1 MPKITHLIY
10 DLDGLLLD
18 TEPLHAKVNQ
28 MIANRY
34 GKIIYPDLQF
44 KLCGRKSNDSAKLI
58 VETLKLP
65 LTVEAYLQE
74 KDAIIYQYYP
84 NVPPLAGAVR
94 LTQHFAAHHIPQA
107 IATSSSRRPFN
118 AKTQSH
124 QEWFSIFQCII
135 RGDNPEI
142 KQGKPAPDIF
152 LITAEKLGVKPEQ
165 CLVFE
170 DSLAGVAAA
179 RAAQMSVVAVPA
191 PDMDQQLYLEAD
203 QVLNSLAE
211 FQPQNWGLPPFIS
224 LRERQQGTGN
234 GQQ

>member
-1 MPKITHLIY
+1 MKKITHLIY

-18 TEPLHAKVNQ
+18 TEPLHTKVNQ
-28 MIANRY
+28 MVANRY
-34 GKIIYPDLQF
+34 GKSIDADLQF
-44 KLCGRKSNDSAKLI
+44 KLCGRKSKDSAKLI
-58 VETLKLP
+58 VETLELP
-65 LTVEAYLQE
+65 ITVEAYLQE

-94 LTQHFAAHHIPQA
+94 LTQHFAAHQIPQA
-107 IATSSSRRPFN
+107 IATSSSSRPYA

-124 QEWFSIFQCII
+124 QDWFSIFKYVIQ
-135 RGDNPEI
+135 GDNPEI

-152 LITAEKLGVKPEQ
+152 LITTKKLGVKPEH

-191 PDMDQQLYLEAD
+191 PEMDHQLYLKAD
-203 QVLNSLAE
+203 QVLNSLTE
-211 FQPQNWGLPPFIS
+211 FQPTDWNLPPFS
-224 LRERQQGTGN
+224 NE
-234 GQQ
+234 

>member
-18 TEPLHAKVNQ
+18 TETLHTKVNQ

-34 GKIIYPDLQF
+34 GQTIDPELQF
-44 KLCGRKSNDSAKLI
+44 KLCGRKSKDSAKLI

-65 LTVEAYLQE
+65 VTVETFIQE
-74 KDAIIYQYYP
+74 KDAIIYQYYV

-94 LTQHFAAHHIPQA
+94 LTKHFAAHQIPQA
-107 IATSSSRRPFN
+107 IATSSSSRPFS

-124 QEWFSIFQCII
+124 QAWFSIFQYII
-135 RGDNPEI
+135 NGDNPSI

-152 LITAEKLGVKPEQ
+152 LITAEELGTKPEQ

-191 PDMDQQLYLEAD
+191 PDMDKSLYKQAD

-211 FQPQNWGLPPFIS
+211 FQPQDWGLPAFK
-224 LRERQQGTGN
+224 Q
-234 GQQ
+234 

>member
-18 TEPLHAKVNQ
+18 TETLHTKVNQ

-34 GKIIYPDLQF
+34 GQTIDPALQF
-44 KLCGRKSNDSAKLI
+44 KLCGRKSKDSAKLI

-65 LTVEAYLQE
+65 VTVETYIQE

-94 LTQHFAAHHIPQA
+94 LTQHFAAHQIPQA
-107 IATSSSRRPFN
+107 IATSSSSRPFA

-124 QEWFSIFQCII
+124 QAWFSIFKYII
-135 RGDNPEI
+135 KGDNPSI

-152 LITAEKLGVKPEQ
+152 LIAAEELGAKPEQ

-191 PDMDQQLYLEAD
+191 PDMDKSLYTEAD

-211 FQPQNWGLPPFIS
+211 FQPQDWELPAFK
-224 LRERQQGTGN
+224 E
-234 GQQ
+234 

>member
-18 TEPLHAKVNQ
+18 TERLHAKVNQ
-28 MIANRY
+28 MVANRY
-34 GKIIYPDLQF
+34 GKTIDRDLKF
-44 KLCGRKSNDSAKLI
+44 KLCGRKSKDSAKLI
-58 VETLKLP
+58 VDSLKLP
-65 LTVEAYLQE
+65 LTVDTYLQE
-74 KDAIIYQYYP
+74 KDAIIYQYYV

-94 LTQHFAAHHIPQA
+94 LTQHFAAHQIPQA
-107 IATSSSRRPFN
+107 IATSSSSRPYA

-124 QEWFSIFQCII
+124 QAWFSIFQCIV

-152 LITAEKLGVKPEQ
+152 LITADKLGAKPEH

-179 RAAQMSVVAVPA
+179 RAAMMSVVAVPA
-191 PDMDQQLYLEAD
+191 PDMDQQLYSEAD
-203 QVLNSLAE
+203 IVLNSLTE
-211 FQPQNWGLPPFIS
+211 FQPQAWELPPF
-224 LRERQQGTGN
+224 N
-234 GQQ
+234 D

>member
-1 MPKITHLIY
+1 MPQITHIIY

-18 TEPLHAKVNQ
+18 TEPLHTKVNQ

-34 GKIIYPDLQF
+34 GKTISSDLKF
-44 KLCGRKSNDSAKLI
+44 KLCGRKSLDSAKLI
-58 VETLKLP
+58 VETLELP
-65 LTVEAYLQE
+65 LTVDTYIQE

-84 NVPPLAGAVR
+84 NVPPLEGAVR
-94 LTQHFAAHHIPQA
+94 LTQHFAAHQVPQA
-107 IATSSSRRPFN
+107 IATSSSSRPFA

-124 QEWFSIFQCII
+124 QDWFSIFKCIV

-152 LITAEKLGVKPEQ
+152 LITADKLGAKPEQ

-203 QVLNSLAE
+203 QVLNSLIE
-211 FQPQNWGLPPFIS
+211 FQPQDWQLPPFDASVI
-224 LRERQQGTGN
+224 
-234 GQQ
+234 

>member
-34 GKIIYPDLQF
+34 GQTIDPELKF
-44 KLCGRKSNDSAKLI
+44 KLCGRKSKDSAKLI

-65 LTVEAYLQE
+65 LTVETYLQE
-74 KDAIIYQYYP
+74 KDAIIYQYYK
-84 NVPPLAGAVR
+84 NVPPLEGAIR
-94 LTQHFAAHHIPQA
+94 LTKHFAAHNIPQA
-107 IATSSSRRPFN
+107 IATSSSSRPFA

-124 QEWFSIFQCII
+124 QDWFSIFQYII
-135 RGDNPEI
+135 QGDNPSI

-152 LITAEKLGVKPEQ
+152 LITAEKLGAKPEE

-179 RAAQMSVVAVPA
+179 KAAQMSVVAVPA
-191 PDMDQQLYLEAD
+191 PDMDKSLYQEAN

-211 FQPQNWGLPPFIS
+211 FQPKDWELPPFKA
-224 LRERQQGTGN
+224 
-234 GQQ
+234 

>member
-18 TEPLHAKVNQ
+18 TEPLHTKVNQ

-34 GKIIYPDLQF
+34 GKSINPELQF
-44 KLCGRKSNDSAKLI
+44 KLCGRKSKDSAKLI
-58 VETLKLP
+58 VETLELP
-65 LTVEAYLQE
+65 VTVEAYIKE

-94 LTQHFAAHHIPQA
+94 LTQHFAANHIPQA
-107 IATSSSRRPFN
+107 IATSSSSRPFT

-124 QEWFSIFQCII
+124 QDWFSIFQYIV
-135 RGDNPEI
+135 RGDNPDI

-152 LITAEKLGVKPEQ
+152 LITAEKLGAKPEQ

-179 RAAQMSVVAVPA
+179 RAAQMAVVAVPS
-191 PDMDQQLYLEAD
+191 PDMDHQLYLEAD
-203 QVLNSLAE
+203 QVLNSLTE
-211 FQPQNWGLPPFIS
+211 FQPEKWELPPF
-224 LRERQQGTGN
+224 RD
-234 GQQ
+234 